1 MDNIKEYLKKF
12 WEITKETWKISKVTM
27 LIKPFLYLL
36 IAFIGIFQTNIVV
49 LIPIGVL
56 IFILD
61 FIVNTV
67 ENKNFK
73 EEIDAQNEK
82 IDKLNSEVKAK
93 RTEISELQEEVEIA
107 GEIREKHLN
116 DFLKFLF
123 IQFGLGRTDRI
134 SVYYRQQ
141 RDNNFLVIARYSSH
155 PTYSVQGRTS
165 YPKNKGFISKCWEG
179 DSDDFLKILPT
190 IGSDEYFEEQQAV
203 GYSRDEVT
211 NLKMKPRT
219 FYVLNVAKDNL
230 PSIGVIVIESTK
242 DRLGKFNSNGD
253 EKNLHRK
260 VSKKMKV
267 YVQYLYDIMDTK
279 SIRE

>member
-1 MDNIKEYLKKF
+1 MDNVKQHLRNF
-12 WEITKETWKISKVTM
+12 LEITKETWKVSKTTM

-49 LIPIGVL
+49 LIPIGVF

-82 IDKLNSEVKAK
+82 IDKLNSEVKAQ
-93 RTEISELQEEVEIA
+93 RNEISGLQEEVEIA

-141 RDNNFLVIARYSSH
+141 R
-155 PTYSVQGRTS
+155 
-165 YPKNKGFISKCWEG
+165 E
-179 DSDDFLKILPT
+179 KI
-190 IGSDEYFEEQQAV
+190 F
-203 GYSRDEVT
+203 
-211 NLKMKPRT
+211 
-219 FYVLNVAKDNL
+219 
-230 PSIGVIVIESTK
+230 
-242 DRLGKFNSNGD
+242 
-253 EKNLHRK
+253 
-260 VSKKMKV
+260 
-267 YVQYLYDIMDTK
+267 
-279 SIRE
+279 